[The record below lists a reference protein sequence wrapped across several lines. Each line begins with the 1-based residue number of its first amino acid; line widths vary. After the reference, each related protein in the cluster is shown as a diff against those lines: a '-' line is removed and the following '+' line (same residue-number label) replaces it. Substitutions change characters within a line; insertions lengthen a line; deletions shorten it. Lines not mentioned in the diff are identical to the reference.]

1 MNLIVIEKSKPI
13 ILKIILKKPK
23 VEDKEKVKIEI
34 SEVDV
39 NLRQESN
46 IYRYNIIDDFK
57 QISANIFFGDL
68 VEIKQY
74 RDKFKQYIKSVE
86 RRKILT
92 F

>member
-57 QISANIFFGDL
+57 
-68 VEIKQY
+68 
-74 RDKFKQYIKSVE
+74 
-86 RRKILT
+86 
-92 F
+92 